1 MTRAETPRKIRT
13 GRAAPS
19 TTGRRAFIK
28 DMTKILSDKKFSIQI
43 QGCRTNQYEGEAI
56 AAALEACGARRDDES
71 PDIVVIVT
79 CAITAVADRKCRKLI
94 RRARRE
100 HPNAVIAACG
110 CSSQKMTARDAE
122 ELGLDI
128 AIGNRRKYTLPRLVA
143 ERLAG
148 APRFHEI
155 NEKIMTDESWD
166 ALSLD
171 RPRLHTRAFLKVQD
185 GCAHYCAYCIVPFVR
200 GKPVSR
206 PMDEA
211 VEEARRITESG
222 CPEIVLT
229 GIHLGLYENLPELVR
244 RIGALPKLRRLRFG
258 SIEPFAVDEAL
269 LSALA
274 DTPAFC
280 EHLHMPLQ
288 SGDAGV
294 LADMRRGYA
303 PEEFAKVAERARAA
317 LGDELHISTDLM
329 IGFPTES
336 RAAFRNSM
344 NFIKSVEFG
353 KIHVFPYSPRSGTKA
368 AAMPPVP
375 EAELKER
382 TAEALEAAAELHEKF
397 CVRRLGRD
405 ITILTEEIKNGAAR
419 GLTRNY
425 IRAEAPAGGARVNE
439 ELTLTP
445 ARYADETLF
454 AAETPSAGFSE
465 EISVI

>member
-1 MTRAETPRKIRT
+1 MTDI
-13 GRAAPS
+13 
-19 TTGRRAFIK
+19 F
-28 DMTKILSDKKFSIQI
+28 SDKKFSIQI
-43 QGCRTNQYEGEAI
+43 QGCRTNQYEGETI
-56 AAALEACGARRDDES
+56 AAALEALGAQKDDES
-71 PDIVVIVT
+71 PDVVVIVT
-79 CAITAVADRKCRKLI
+79 CAVTAVAERKCRKLI
-94 RRARRE
+94 RRARRA

-110 CSSQKMTARDAE
+110 CSTQKMTARDAE
-122 ELGLDI
+122 ALGLDI
-128 AIGNRRKYTLPRLVA
+128 AIGNRDKHKLPRLIA

-148 APRFHEI
+148 APRFCET
-155 NEKIMTDESWD
+155 NGNIMTDESWD

-206 PMDEA
+206 PLDDA
-211 VEEARRITESG
+211 VDEARRITESG

-244 RIGALPKLRRLRFG
+244 RIGFLPKLRRLRFG
-258 SIEPFAVDEAL
+258 SIEPFAVDGAL

-274 DTPAFC
+274 ETPAFC

-294 LADMRRGYA
+294 LADMRRGYT
-303 PEEFAKVAERARAA
+303 PGEFAAIAERARAA
-317 LGDELHISTDLM
+317 LGESLHISTDLM
-329 IGFPTES
+329 TGFPTES
-336 RAAFRNSM
+336 RAAFKNSLD
-344 NFIKSVEFG
+344 FIKSIGFG
-353 KIHVFPYSPRSGTKA
+353 KIHVFPYSPRAGTSA

-375 EAELKER
+375 ETELKER

-397 CVRRLGRD
+397 CSRWLGRE
-405 ITILTEEIKNGAAR
+405 ITVLTEEIKNGAVR

-425 IRAEAPAGGARVNE
+425 IRAEAPACGARVNE

-445 ARYADETLF
+445 AHYANETLF
-454 AAETPSAGFSE
+454 AAETPRAGFSE

>member
-1 MTRAETPRKIRT
+1 
-13 GRAAPS
+13 
-19 TTGRRAFIK
+19 
-28 DMTKILSDKKFSIQI
+28 
-43 QGCRTNQYEGEAI
+43 
-56 AAALEACGARRDDES
+56 
-71 PDIVVIVT
+71 
-79 CAITAVADRKCRKLI
+79 
-94 RRARRE
+94 
-100 HPNAVIAACG
+100 
-110 CSSQKMTARDAE
+110 MTARDAE

-244 RIGALPKLRRLRFG
+244 RIGGLPKLKRLRFG

-269 LSALA
+269 LAALA
-274 DTPAFC
+274 ETPAFC

-344 NFIKSVEFG
+344 DFIKSVGFG
-353 KIHVFPYSPRSGTKA
+353 KIHVFPYSPRGGTKA

-425 IRAEAPAGGARVNE
+425 IRAEAPARGARVNE

-445 ARYADETLF
+445 RAIRGRDALRRGDAERGLLGRNFRNIGGRGIFNGSVKNSRRVRRDARRGTAARGRGIFIRGRGRRGARGRRRIRSF
-454 AAETPSAGFSE
+454 AARRADWILARIRRAGE
-465 EISVI
+465 ELRLGGTRARTA